1 MWSQAKESLGLF
13 GTHQKLEEARK
24 VPLLDLLEPLSHI
37 GFRPGSQT
45 TQECIAVGTATQF
58 GMLCSDCPINAAI
71 ATIILTK
78 CLSPVF
84 TSLGTQK
91 GVCFKQTPAS
101 FSGCYLSSHRMP
113 LLLQLQS
120 PLSHPLWSWVI
131 LICFHI
137 HSLEKNSLKPYMTI
151 NSIPSSLDLITTK
164 LLELT
169 IFLPQS
175 SQIWDYNKL
184 LFLYVVL
191 KNQTKIT
198 PFIFWDSF
206 ICSLDWSLCRPKS
219 RLTMNL

>member
-1 MWSQAKESLGLF
+1 MVAMQKRRHRCQECHVTKQTGMMGSQAKESLGLF
-13 GTHQKLEEARK
+13 SIHQKLEEARK

-91 GVCFKQTPAS
+91 GVCFKPTPAS
-101 FSGCYLSSHRMP
+101 FSGCYVSSHRMP

-120 PLSHPLWSWVI
+120 PLSHPL
-131 LICFHI
+131 
-137 HSLEKNSLKPYMTI
+137 
-151 NSIPSSLDLITTK
+151 
-164 LLELT
+164 
-169 IFLPQS
+169 
-175 SQIWDYNKL
+175 
-184 LFLYVVL
+184 
-191 KNQTKIT
+191 
-198 PFIFWDSF
+198 
-206 ICSLDWSLCRPKS
+206 
-219 RLTMNL
+219 